1 MLGGVDLHV
10 DLEKAHIQ
18 VLSGIPGREFR
29 EYADVTGF
37 FFLFFLELSTLEIYS
52 PCLFERLVVQ
62 LCACSLS

>member
-37 FFLFFLELSTLEIYS
+37 FFGFFWSYLL
-52 PCLFERLVVQ
+52 
-62 LCACSLS
+62 